1 MKNNSFKTCIYLLV
15 SLFVLVSCGKNSNDP
30 LQMVNSHIIVG
41 ELDWADVTSLR
52 QSSAERRNANKVG
65 KLDIPVIGSR
75 CTAFLISEDVVM
87 TNHHCIPTSS
97 YAQGVV
103 VQFKFEKGVAESA
116 QEEFE
121 CDQFI
126 GNNRVL
132 DYALLKCKGNPGRKF
147 GVVELA
153 ESEVEAMSSIY
164 IVQQNCDYYMER
176 SCEPI
181 KKISFGR
188 ITEIHNE
195 YTHNADT
202 LGGSS
207 GSPVFSGSSDKV
219 VAIHHAG
226 YGNNG
231 LGRGIENYAVPMHK
245 IVDDINESFPGV
257 LEARSGDDDD
267 SPEVPAHTSMA
278 RAMEIDDRHTSQQEL
293 TSDEQVHFYKLKVS
307 SSGSQYIKIDFDHS
321 LGDLDMELISSSG
334 KVIARSTSTSDT
346 EKIYK
351 YLSRGSYFIKIYGFR
366 GALGNYKLVTF

>member
-1 MKNNSFKTCIYLLV
+1 MKNNSFKTCVYLIV
-15 SLFVLVSCGKNSNDP
+15 SIFVLVSCGKNSNDP

-75 CTAFLISEDVVM
+75 CTAFLISNDIVM

-97 YAQGVV
+97 YSQGVV
-103 VQFKFEKGVAESA
+103 VQFKFEKGVVESA

-126 GNNRVL
+126 GNNRTL
-132 DYALLKCKGNPGRKF
+132 DYALLRCKGSPGRKF

-153 ESEVEAMSSIY
+153 EREVEAMSSIY

-176 SCEPI
+176 GCEPT

-188 ITEIHNE
+188 ITEVHNE

-231 LGRGIENYAVPMHK
+231 TGRGIENYAVPMHK
-245 IVDDINESFPGV
+245 IVDDIHENFPGV
-257 LEARSGDDDD
+257 LEARADDDD
-267 SPEVPAHTSMA
+267 APEIPVHTSIA
-278 RAMEIDDRHTSQQEL
+278 TAMEIEDRHTSQQEL
-293 TSDEQVHFYKLKVS
+293 TSDEQVHFYKLKIS

-321 LGDLDMELISSSG
+321 VGDLDMELITSSG

-351 YLSRGSYFIKIYGFR
+351 YLSRGSYFIKVYGFA